1 MGGSDCFHVSTTAQA
16 EESMKLQPVHVCGAC
31 VCLRERAR
39 ERGREQKRKK
49 NGGWTEPVS
58 DQEVEIE
65 NEKQRW
71 WEK

>member
-39 ERGREQKRKK
+39 EREG
-49 NGGWTEPVS
+49 TEKEEEWGM
-58 DQEVEIE
+58 D
-65 NEKQRW
+65 
-71 WEK
+71 

>member
-39 ERGREQKRKK
+39 ERGSRKGRRMGDGLSQSQTRK
-49 NGGWTEPVS
+49 W
-58 DQEVEIE
+58 
-65 NEKQRW
+65 R
-71 WEK
+71 

>member
-39 ERGREQKRKK
+39 EREGA
-49 NGGWTEPVS
+49 
-58 DQEVEIE
+58 
-65 NEKQRW
+65 EK
-71 WEK
+71 EE